1 MSEIKARFCV
11 MANVNLVA
19 SFMFAFDAM
28 LDPEKSNAVQ
38 KAGGKAHEAIPAF
51 EEIVQPAMAAIADE
65 VIGEALDAVLKKPEF
80 QKDVRGVCPAA
91 PGDTLRVFARGER
104 QRRRAEREYRGRH
117 QSLHRVQRR
126 GGGA

>member
-80 QKDVRGVCPAA
+80 KELFKK
-91 PGDTLRVFARGER
+91 TFAE
-104 QRRRAEREYRGRH
+104 
-117 QSLHRVQRR
+117 
-126 GGGA
+126 